1 MGMFDFLKDAG
12 EKLSSA
18 SEAKEAATERAK
30 AEALAQQITVLGL
43 KVDGLEVTFDDGV
56 AVVRGRAPS
65 QQEREKIVLVL
76 GNTQGVARVVDELTV
91 ESSQPAAV
99 FYTVKKGDTL
109 GAIAK
114 AHYGSASKYPLIFE
128 ANRPM
133 LKNPDLIYP
142 GQVLRIPPAGN

>member
-30 AEALAQQITVLGL
+30 AEALAKQITVLGL

-56 AVVRGRAPS
+56 AMVRGRTPS

-91 ESSQPAAV
+91 ESSQPAAL

-114 AHYGSASKYPLIFE
+114 AHYGNASKYPLIFE

-142 GQVLRIPPAGN
+142 GQVLRIPPLGD

>member
-1 MGMFDFLKDAG
+1 MFDFLKDAG

-30 AEALAQQITVLGL
+30 AEALAKQITVLGL

-56 AVVRGRAPS
+56 AMVRGRTPS

-91 ESSQPAAV
+91 ESSQPAAL

-114 AHYGSASKYPLIFE
+114 AHYGNASKYPLIFE

-142 GQVLRIPPAGN
+142 GQVLRIPPLGD

>member
-1 MGMFDFLKDAG
+1 MFDFLKDAG

>member
-18 SEAKEAATERAK
+18 SEAKETATERAK
-30 AEALAQQITVLGL
+30 AEALAKQITVLGL

-56 AVVRGRAPS
+56 AVVRGRTPS

-91 ESSQPAAV
+91 ESSQPAAL

-142 GQVLRIPPAGN
+142 GQVLRIPPLGD